1 MPSEYAQSQYARG
14 YKNVGFSL
22 YVLIAGIIC
31 LLFYFLIG
39 ISLIVIGIMIFQ
51 LENKII
57 NKLYLQLKH
66 IERIQHFYSL

>member
-22 YVLIAGIIC
+22 YALIAGIIC

-39 ISLIVIGIMIFQ
+39 ISLIVIGIILFVVGTKQ
-51 LENKII
+51 KRL
-57 NKLYLQLKH
+57 LKY
-66 IERIQHFYSL
+66 EMLDDV

>member
-22 YVLIAGIIC
+22 YALIAGIIC

-39 ISLIVIGIMIFQ
+39 ISLIVIGIILFVVGTKQ
-51 LENKII
+51 KRL
-57 NKLYLQLKH
+57 LKY
-66 IERIQHFYSL
+66 EMWEDSDVL

>member
-39 ISLIVIGIMIFQ
+39 ISLIVIGIILFVVGTKQ
-51 LENKII
+51 KRL
-57 NKLYLQLKH
+57 LKY
-66 IERIQHFYSL
+66 EMLDDV